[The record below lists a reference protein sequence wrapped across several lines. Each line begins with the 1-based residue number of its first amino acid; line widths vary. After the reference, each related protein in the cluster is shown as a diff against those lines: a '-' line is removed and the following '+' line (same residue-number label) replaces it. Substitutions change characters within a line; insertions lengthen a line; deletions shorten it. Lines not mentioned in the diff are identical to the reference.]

1 MSYAV
6 SLSNSARKFLRD
18 LTDAKLRQRLE
29 DAIEALRDD
38 PHPLGSKQLTAS
50 DGIQRVR
57 VGDYRI
63 LYTAQDE
70 KLMVLVVK
78 IAHRREVYR

>member
-6 SLSNSARKFLRD
+6 SLSNPARKFLRD

-29 DAIEALRDD
+29 DAIDALRDD
-38 PHPLGSKQLTAS
+38 PNPLGSKQLTAS

-63 LYTAQDE
+63 LYTVHDD
-70 KLMVLVVK
+70 KLVVLVVK